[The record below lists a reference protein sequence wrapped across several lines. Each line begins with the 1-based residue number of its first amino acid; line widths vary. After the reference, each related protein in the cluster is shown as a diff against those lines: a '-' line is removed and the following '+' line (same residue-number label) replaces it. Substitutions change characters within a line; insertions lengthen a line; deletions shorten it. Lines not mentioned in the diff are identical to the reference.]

1 MNFRPAMTFTDKL
14 SLAKWRCTVFT
25 IAGFIASLTVSAD
38 EIEVTVLDR
47 DGNPVSDVAV
57 YLDGGVADQSSVASG
72 NAVMDQIDTRFDPHF
87 LIIQA
92 GTSVDFP
99 NSDFVAHHVYSFS
112 SPNNFMLPLYKGDL
126 HPPVKFEHSGVVTL
140 GCNIH
145 DHMLAYILVVDS
157 QVFSTTDKDGKAYLN
172 VNNPDG
178 QAVHIWSPRF
188 RPDDISATQTLA
200 ADGPTQMTFLLTEKL
215 RARHDAGSNALAW
228 KKY

>member
-1 MNFRPAMTFTDKL
+1 MTLTDNLSPANG
-14 SLAKWRCTVFT
+14 RCAIFA
-25 IAGFIASLTVSAD
+25 IAGLIASLTVAAA

-57 YLDGGVADQSSVASG
+57 YLDGGVADQSSMASG
-72 NAVMDQIDTRFDPHF
+72 NAVMDQIDTRFDPHI
-87 LIIQA
+87 LIIQV

-99 NSDFVAHHVYSFS
+99 NSDFVGHHVYSFS

-126 HPPVKFEHSGVVTL
+126 HPAVKFEHSGVVTL

-145 DHMLAYILVVDS
+145 DHMLAYILIVDS
-157 QVFSTTDKDGKAYLN
+157 PVFSTTDKDGKAYLD

-178 QAVHIWSPRF
+178 QAVQIWSPRL

-200 ADGPTQMTFLLTEKL
+200 VDGPVQMTFFLTEKL
-215 RARHDAGSNALAW
+215 RARHDAGLNALAW

>member
-1 MNFRPAMTFTDKL
+1 MTLADNLLPAKG
-14 SLAKWRCTVFT
+14 RCAVFV
-25 IAGFIASLTVSAD
+25 IAGLIASLTVTAA

-57 YLDGGVADQSSVASG
+57 YVDGGVADQSSIASG
-72 NAVMDQIDTRFDPHF
+72 NAVMDQIDTQFDPHI
-87 LIIQA
+87 LIIQT

-112 SPNNFMLPLYKGDL
+112 SPNNFTLPLYKGDL

-145 DHMLAYILVVDS
+145 DHMLAYILIVDS
-157 QVFSTTDKDGKAYLN
+157 QVFSTTDKDGNAYLD

-178 QAVHIWSPRF
+178 QAVQIWSPRIH
-188 RPDDISATQTLA
+188 PNDVGTTQTLA
-200 ADGPTQMTFLLTEKL
+200 VDGPLEMTFFLTEKL